1 MRARRLQ
8 SIAKQRSLDPV
19 SRLGSSAALDPEAAL
34 EPYDPRRGHGPWNQS
49 LAAHFLRRALGGPRP
64 GQVAEALTWGPERL
78 ADSVFQPRDLAAEQ
92 SWDRLGDRLAASGE
106 REPLA
111 AWWLQ
116 KMIQQDRAPGAR
128 LSLFWHDHFACTWS
142 KVRNG
147 GQMLA
152 QHRSFES
159 LGEGEFGKLLAALAR
174 DPAMLRFLDN
184 DVNRRGAP
192 NENLA
197 REIMELFS
205 LGLGAYDEA
214 DVQQAARALTGR
226 TVRQGRYHFEPMH
239 HDRATKQVFGSEVAN
254 GDDLVE
260 EIVRQ
265 DSCAQFMVAKLWR
278 YYVSPEPAQAVV
290 DLLADRWRDR
300 GLNVAWLI
308 EQMLRSRAFYS
319 AEALGSLVRSPIDL
333 VVGTARAWGAK
344 PDLRALESAA
354 TAMGQALFEPPGV
367 QGWESG
373 QAWIHTSA
381 WIERM
386 RFADQVSQGRD
397 DWHRSVD
404 LSQRFPARAAGQLR
418 ECLRELEACFLPGA
432 LDPERFEALHD
443 ALTTAESEQ
452 GFSDSMYALLCL
464 PEYHLS

>member
-1 MRARRLQ
+1 MKLAQSRAL
-8 SIAKQRSLDPV
+8 
-19 SRLGSSAALDPEAAL
+19 AAPLPRDPEAAL
-34 EPYDPRRGHGPWNQS
+34 EPYDPSRGHGDWNEA
-49 LAAHFLRRALGGPRP
+49 LAAHLFRRALGGPRP
-64 GQVAEALTWGPERL
+64 RQIAGAVKQNPQQVV
-78 ADSVFQPRDLAAEQ
+78 DSVFLPRDVAAEQ
-92 SWDRLGDRLAASGE
+92 SWDRLGDSLAASGE
-106 REPLA
+106 RERLS

-116 KMIQQDRAPGAR
+116 KLIQQERAPGAR

-142 KVRNG
+142 KVRDG

-152 QHRSFES
+152 QHRSFVG
-159 LGEGEFGKLLAALAR
+159 LGEGRFTELLRALAC

-205 LGLGAYDEA
+205 LGLGAYDEK

-226 TVRQGRYHFEPMH
+226 TVRHGRYHFEPMH
-239 HDRATKQVFGSEVAN
+239 HDRAPKQVLGAEIGD

-260 EIVRQ
+260 LIVRQ
-265 DSCAQFMVAKLWR
+265 DACARFLASKLWR
-278 YYVSPEPAQAVV
+278 FYVSPEPPPEVI
-290 DLLADRWRDR
+290 DLLASRWREQD
-300 GLNVAWLI
+300 LDLSWLI
-308 EQMLRSRAFYS
+308 QTMLRSRAFYS
-319 AEALGSLVRSPIDL
+319 DEAIGSLVRSPVDL
-333 VVGTARAWGAK
+333 VVGTARAWGGK

-386 RFADQVSQGRD
+386 RFADQVSQGLS
-397 DWHRSVD
+397 DWHRSID
-404 LSQRFPARAAGQLR
+404 FDQRFPARGRGELR
-418 ECLRELEACFLPGA
+418 SCLRELQACFLPGA
-432 LDPERFEALHD
+432 LEPARFEALHE
-443 ALTTAESEQ
+443 ALAST
-452 GFSDSMYALLCL
+452 DSNQSFATSIYALLCL

>member
-1 MRARRLQ
+1 MTEASLHAEAGRRAEAGLRAFATPMPR
-8 SIAKQRSLDPV
+8 
-19 SRLGSSAALDPEAAL
+19 DPEAAL
-34 EPYDPRRGHGPWNQS
+34 EPYDPGQGHGPWNEG

-64 GQVAEALTWGPERL
+64 TQVAEALKQSPQQL
-78 ADSVFQPRDLAAEQ
+78 LDSVFQPRDVAAEEG
-92 SWDRLGDRLAASGE
+92 WDRLGDSLAASGE
-106 REPLA
+106 RERLA

-116 KMIQQDRAPGAR
+116 KLIQQERAPGAR

-142 KVRNG
+142 KVRDG

-152 QHRSFES
+152 QHRS
-159 LGEGEFGKLLAALAR
+159 LLAWGEGGFAALLSALAR

-205 LGLGAYDEA
+205 LGLEAYDET

-226 TVRQGRYHFEPMH
+226 TVRHRRYHFEPMH
-239 HDRATKQVFGSEVAN
+239 HDRETKQVLGAEIVD
-254 GDDLVE
+254 GEDLVE
-260 EIVRQ
+260 QIVRQ
-265 DSCAQFMVAKLWR
+265 DACARFIVGKLWR
-278 YYVSPEPAQAVV
+278 FYVSPEAPTEVI
-290 DLLADRWRDR
+290 DLLASRWRAQD
-300 GLNVAWLI
+300 LDVSWLVRS
-308 EQMLRSRAFYS
+308 MLQSRAFFS
-319 AEALGSLVRSPIDL
+319 AESVGSLVRSPVDL
-333 VVGTARAWGAK
+333 VVGTARAWGGK
-344 PDLRALESAA
+344 PDLRSLESAA

-386 RFADQVSQGRD
+386 RFADQVSQGRS

-404 LSQRFPARAAGQLR
+404 MGQRFPARATGELR
-418 ECLRELEACFLPGA
+418 ASLRELQACFLPGA
-432 LDPERFEALHD
+432 LEPDRFEALHD
-443 ALTTAESEQ
+443 ALASTK
-452 GFSDSMYALLCL
+452 SDQSFATSMYALLCL

>member
-1 MRARRLQ
+1 MAARLRADAAPMPR
-8 SIAKQRSLDPV
+8 DPV
-19 SRLGSSAALDPEAAL
+19 AAL
-34 EPYDPRRGHGPWNQS
+34 EPYDPSRGHGEWS
-49 LAAHFLRRALGGPRP
+49 EALAAHLLRRALGGPRP
-64 GQVAEALTWGPERL
+64 GQLAEVVKLSPQQAV
-78 ADSVFQPRDLAAEQ
+78 DSLFRPRDTAADQ
-92 SWDRLGDRLAASGE
+92 SWDQLGDSLAASGE
-106 REPLA
+106 RERLA

-116 KMIQQDRAPGAR
+116 KLIQQERAPGAR

-142 KVRNG
+142 KVRDG

-152 QHRSFES
+152 QHRSFVS
-159 LGEGEFGKLLAALAR
+159 WGKGHFAKLLNATAR

-205 LGLGAYDEA
+205 LGLGAYDEM

-226 TVRQGRYHFEPMH
+226 TVRHGRYHFEPMH
-239 HDRATKQVFGSEVAN
+239 HDRAPKQVLGGEIGD

-260 EIVRQ
+260 QIVRQ
-265 DSCAQFMVAKLWR
+265 DACARFLASKLWR
-278 YYVSPEPAQAVV
+278 FYVSPEPPTELIE
-290 DLLADRWRDR
+290 LLASRWRERD
-300 GLNVAWLI
+300 LDVSWLI
-308 EQMLRSRAFYS
+308 ECMLRSRAFFS
-319 AEALGSLVRSPIDL
+319 AEAVGSLVRSPVDL
-333 VVGTARAWGAK
+333 VVGTARAWGGK

-386 RFADQVSQGRD
+386 RFADQVSQGHS
-397 DWHRSVD
+397 DWHRNID
-404 LSQRFPARAAGQLR
+404 LDQRFPARGQGELR
-418 ECLRELEACFLPGA
+418 ACLNELQACFLPGA
-432 LDPERFEALHD
+432 LESERFEALLQ
-443 ALTTAESEQ
+443 ALA
-452 GFSDSMYALLCL
+452 SDPSNQSFATSMYALLCL